1 LIIDLNNDQI
11 KEISFSEMM
20 ISKSIVI
27 GCFLVG
33 FIAAAAFAIEAETFS
48 NILAEAEIEV
58 DRTMAELASRH
69 QSRGIPGHP
78 GRRSNKQ

>member
-1 LIIDLNNDQI
+1 MINNNKND
-11 KEISFSEMM
+11 KISFSEMM

-33 FIAAAAFAIEAETFS
+33 FIVAAALAIEAETFS

-58 DRTMAELASRH
+58 DRTMSETASRLL
-69 QSRGIPGHP
+69 SRSIPGHP

>member
-1 LIIDLNNDQI
+1 MINNDKRQFLFQ
-11 KEISFSEMM
+11 KKM

-58 DRTMAELASRH
+58 DRTMAETASKL